1 MPFDACYLALLEK
14 EQESILD
21 KCFEKKI
28 LLAGPISIMGL
39 ISTASSIKNQKK
51 QISRVGEIIEKAE
64 VIFNKYSIMKES
76 LRTAINSHR
85 THTKALEEVINT
97 SYGSNQGL
105 ESKLKKLRDDHGL
118 NTRGLEESTDNDKKL
133 DYIVTEKYIL

>member
-1 MPFDACYLALLEK
+1 
-14 EQESILD
+14 
-21 KCFEKKI
+21 
-28 LLAGPISIMGL
+28 
-39 ISTASSIKNQKK
+39 
-51 QISRVGEIIEKAE
+51 
-64 VIFNKYSIMKES
+64 MKES

-97 SYGSNQGL
+97 YGSNQGL

-133 DYIVTEKYIL
+133 DYIQDPEREEKKVINYKN